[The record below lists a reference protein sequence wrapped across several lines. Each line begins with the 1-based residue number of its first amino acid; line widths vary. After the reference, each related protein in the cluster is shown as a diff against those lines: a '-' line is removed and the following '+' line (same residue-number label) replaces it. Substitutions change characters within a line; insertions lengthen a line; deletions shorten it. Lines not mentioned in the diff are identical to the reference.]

1 MLFVLVGYL
10 VDLVEEPVCECGI
23 EIISYQL
30 GEFGI
35 DLVFSFRISNLRI
48 SKTFLLLLDT
58 IIVMNSQKFPS
69 TSYMLEYVAEIQ
81 ENKRSKYNLPVRIL
95 FQGALAPAL
104 PTEKVS
110 ESGSMTEIYNERT

>member
-1 MLFVLVGYL
+1 MRLVFHRFILEVVSVIVLAGYL
-10 VDLVEEPVCECGI
+10 VDLVEEPICECGI

-69 TSYMLEYVAEIQ
+69 TSYMLEYVVKY
-81 ENKRSKYNLPVRIL
+81 KRIR
-95 FQGALAPAL
+95 G
-104 PTEKVS
+104 VS
-110 ESGSMTEIYNERT
+110 TIFLCVSCFKKFWPQPCL